1 MNWKIVLLLSLFG
14 VVVGFAGVYGLSGP
28 GELVLWIIVFLIYAI
43 VIGKRLES
51 DFFVHALMATILAGL
66 WVGVIH
72 AAFLGTYVAHNAELR
87 AGRSMMPKSSHPRL
101 MMVMVGPFIG
111 AVTGVVAGLM
121 AAVAGKLFKHKKG
134 VVAQE

>member
-51 DFFVHALMATILAGL
+51 DFFVHALLAAILAGL
-66 WVGVIH
+66 WVGIIH
-72 AAFLGTYVAHNAELR
+72 AAFIKTYVAHNAQLR
-87 AGRSMMPKSSHPRL
+87 AGRSMMPKTAHPRL
-101 MMVMVGPFIG
+101 IMVMIGPFIG

-121 AAVAGKLFKHKKG
+121 AAVAGNLFKRKKKA
-134 VVAQE
+134 VPQE